1 MRVLLVEDDDRVVAA
16 LVPALQRAHLQVRRA
31 ATAAEALDAF
41 GEVDLVLLD
50 MGLPDQDGLSLCRQ
64 VRAASEVP
72 IIAVTARREEAS
84 LVAAL
89 RAGVDDYVVKPY
101 NLAVLMA
108 RIEAVMRRFGHA
120 PVALVDSVGD
130 LRLDH
135 AAREAFWDGRPLRLA
150 RKEFELLS
158 MLVQARGEPVTREV
172 LMEGIWDTSWVGA
185 SRTLDVHVSSLR
197 SKLGRRDLV
206 QTVRGVGYRVVA
218 PERTQVAEAPTEARD

>member
-16 LVPALQRAHLQVRRA
+16 LVPALQRVHLQVQRVG
-31 ATAAEALDAF
+31 TAGEAVEAFSDA
-41 GEVDLVLLD
+41 DLVLLD
-50 MGLPDQDGLSLCRQ
+50 MGLPDQDGLALCRQ
-64 VRAASEVP
+64 IRESSEVP

-84 LVAAL
+84 LVSAL

-101 NLAVLMA
+101 SLPVLMA
-108 RIEAVMRRFGHA
+108 RIEAVMRRFDRA
-120 PVALVDSVGD
+120 PVALVSQLGD

-135 AAREAFWDGRPLRLA
+135 GSKEAFLAEEPLSLA

-158 MLVQARGEPVTREV
+158 MLVQSKGEAVTREG

-197 SKLGRRDLV
+197 AKLDRPGLV
-206 QTVRGVGYRVVA
+206 ETVRGVGYRIAVSVDGVSEVLPNA
-218 PERTQVAEAPTEARD
+218 GG

>member
-31 ATAAEALDAF
+31 ATAAEALTVF
-41 GEVDLVLLD
+41 TEVDLVLLD

-64 VRAASEVP
+64 VRATSEVP

-101 NLAVLMA
+101 SLAVLMA

-120 PVALVDSVGD
+120 SVALVDRLGD

-158 MLVQARGEPVTREV
+158 MLVQARGEPVTREA

-197 SKLGRRDLV
+197 AKLGRRDLV
-206 QTVRGVGYRVVA
+206 RTVRGVGYRVA
-218 PERTQVAEAPTEARD
+218 AGAEPAVEARD

>member
-16 LVPALQRAHLQVRRA
+16 LVPALQRHHLQVSRA
-31 ATAAEALDAF
+31 ATAAEAGPLV
-41 GEVDLVLLD
+41 GQVDLVLLD
-50 MGLPDQDGLSLCRQ
+50 MGLPDQDGLALCRDI
-64 VRAASEVP
+64 RAAHDVP

-101 NLAVLMA
+101 SQAVLLA
-108 RIEAVMRRFGHA
+108 RIEAVMRRVGRA
-120 PVALVDSVGD
+120 PVSLVDAWHD

-135 AAREAFWDGRPLRLA
+135 DAREAWLDDEPVALS

-158 MLVQARGEPVTREV
+158 MLVQAEGGAVTREA
-172 LMEGIWDTSWVGA
+172 LMQGIWDTSWVGA

-197 SKLGRRDLV
+197 AKLERPGLV
-206 QTVRGVGYRVVA
+206 ETVRGVGYRMGG
-218 PERTQVAEAPTEARD
+218 